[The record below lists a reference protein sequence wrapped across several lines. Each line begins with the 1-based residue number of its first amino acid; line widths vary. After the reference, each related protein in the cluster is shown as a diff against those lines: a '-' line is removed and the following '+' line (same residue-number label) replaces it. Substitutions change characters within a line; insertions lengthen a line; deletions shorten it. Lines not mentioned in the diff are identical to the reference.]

1 VLPELHREESAEIDP
16 NLRIDLHYFLELMM
30 PQHVRLRILG
40 RHASGIGRH
49 TGKKAE
55 FSEK

>member
-1 VLPELHREESAEIDP
+1 MLPELHREEPAEINA
-16 NLRIDLHYFLELMM
+16 NLRIDLHYFLKLMM

-40 RHASGIGRH
+40 RNASGIGRH
-49 TGKKAE
+49 TGKEAE